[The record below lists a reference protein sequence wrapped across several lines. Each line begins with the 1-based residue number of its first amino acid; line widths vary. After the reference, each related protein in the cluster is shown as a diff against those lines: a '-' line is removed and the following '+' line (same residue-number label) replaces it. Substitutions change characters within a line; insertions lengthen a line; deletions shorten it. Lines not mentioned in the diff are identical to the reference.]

1 MDVNV
6 TPEVYVD
13 SKRFPIVAE
22 QNARV
27 ARASFEAFRRTMRRD
42 MLWNPFVLRLTREL
56 QRLVHRGARQRG
68 GGFAGHLA
76 VRRPRA
82 AAAAGDRVRQRRVGR

>member
-1 MDVNV
+1 MNVNV

-56 QRLVHRGARQRG
+56 QRFGAA
-68 GGFAGHLA
+68 FEAGKRPMLFS
-76 VRRPRA
+76 VRRSATDANWSADIGPICVA
-82 AAAAGDRVRQRRVGR
+82 E